1 MIVRRPSVC
10 PVPSAFLPAL
20 LLLLFALQGCAT
32 MEHRPSDPVQ
42 PVTSGEPGEDAAAMM
57 FPGDPL
63 ELSEDDEALVAMMLE
78 PVEEPGPDEVVV
90 SSPLDELATADPVL
104 TPEAAE
110 LERMLVEDSQ
120 PSYDIPMTLNDKVL
134 AWVEYYSKNHADTFE
149 PGLIRSGRYLP
160 MIREIFEDEGLPLDL
175 AYMAHVESAYKTN
188 AYSRARA
195 RGIFQFI
202 PSTGRNYGLHI
213 DYWIDERSDP
223 EKSARAAAAYLK
235 DLYAE
240 FGDWYLAL
248 AAYNAG
254 EGKIRRGLARSGAKN
269 FWALSKTRYIR
280 RETKNYVPA
289 ILAATLIA
297 KDPGRYGFVFT
308 PDDAIEYDTIEVEG
322 AVDLR
327 VLAECAGSDVGTLK
341 LLNPALRRQQTSPG
355 RITDVR
361 VPVGKAEIT
370 LTALAKVPED
380 ERVLY
385 AHHVIR
391 QGDTL
396 WDISRAYG
404 VSISAIQQANGMG
417 RRTLLKPGRALKIP
431 TSGASASSSWAAAG
445 AEAGSE
451 PFTYRVARGDTLDRI
466 ARRFDTS
473 SRAIAASNGIRVD
486 DTIYV
491 GQRLKVT
498 PGARYGSTSPSRDP
512 VTGEAVHTVRR
523 GDTLWE
529 IARTYRSSVDEICS
543 VNRISP
549 HSTLRPGTKLTVPTR

>member
-1 MIVRRPSVC
+1 VPSV
-10 PVPSAFLPAL
+10 FLPAL
-20 LLLLFALQGCAT
+20 LILLFALQGCAT
-32 MEHRPSDPVQ
+32 TAHRPSDPVQ
-42 PVTSGEPGEDAAAMM
+42 PATHAETVEDASAGT
-57 FPGDPL
+57 PSDTSL
-63 ELSEDDEALVAMMLE
+63 ELSEDDEALVAMMMLE
-78 PVEEPGPDEVVV
+78 PVEEPGPDEEFAR
-90 SSPLDELATADPVL
+90 SPLDELATADPVL
-104 TPEAAE
+104 SPEAAE
-110 LERMLVEDSQ
+110 IERMLIEDAQ

-134 AWVEYYSKNHADTFE
+134 AWVEYYSRKHADTFE
-149 PGLIRSGRYLP
+149 PGLIRSGRYLT
-160 MIREIFEDEGLPLDL
+160 MIQETFEDEGLPRDL

-195 RGIFQFI
+195 KGVFQFI
-202 PSTGRNYGLHI
+202 SSTGRNYGLHI

-223 EKSARAAAAYLK
+223 EMSARAAARYLK
-235 DLYAE
+235 DLHTE

-254 EGKIRRGLARSGAKN
+254 EGKIRRGLARSGAKD
-269 FWALSKTRYIR
+269 FWALSKTSYIR

-289 ILAATLIA
+289 ILAATLIS
-297 KDPGRYGFVFT
+297 KDPARYGFVFT
-308 PDDAIEYDTIEVEG
+308 PDEPIEYDTIEVEG

-327 VLAECAGSDVGTLK
+327 VLAECAGSDVETLR

-355 RITDVR
+355 RTTDVR
-361 VPVGKAEIT
+361 VPVGKAEVT
-370 LTALAKVPED
+370 MSALAEVPEN

-385 AHHVIR
+385 AHHRIR

-417 RRTLLKPGRALKIP
+417 RRTLLKPGRVLKIP
-431 TSGASASSSWAAAG
+431 TGGASASSSWAATGAG
-445 AEAGSE
+445 PASD

-473 SRAIAASNGIRVD
+473 SRAIAASNGIRVT

-491 GQRLKVT
+491 GQRLRIT
-498 PGARYGSTSPSRDP
+498 PGARYGSASARTDP
-512 VTGEAVHTVRR
+512 ATGTTVHTVRR

-529 IARTYRSSVDEICS
+529 IARAYRSSVDEICS
-543 VNRISP
+543 ANRISP
-549 HSTLRPGTKLTVPTR
+549 HTTLHPGTRLTVPTR

>member
-1 MIVRRPSVC
+1 MIVRRLSVC
-10 PVPSAFLPAL
+10 PVTSAFLPAL
-20 LLLLFALQGCAT
+20 LILLFALQGCAT
-32 MEHRPSDPVQ
+32 TGHKPSDHVQ
-42 PVTSGEPGEDAAAMM
+42 PVAVADPGENAATVTPLGA
-57 FPGDPL
+57 PL
-63 ELSEDDEALVAMMLE
+63 ELSEDDEALVSMMMLE
-78 PVEEPGPDEVVV
+78 PVEEPGPDEEVV
-90 SSPLDELATADPVL
+90 SSPHDELATVDPVL

-110 LERMLVEDSQ
+110 IERMLVEDSQ

-134 AWVEYYSKNHADTFE
+134 AWVEYYSRKHADTFQ
-149 PGLIRSGRYLP
+149 PGLVRSGRYLP
-160 MIREIFEDEGLPLDL
+160 MIQEIFEEEGLPLDL

-195 RGIFQFI
+195 KGVFQFI
-202 PSTGRNYGLHI
+202 SSTGKHYGLHI

-223 EKSARAAAAYLK
+223 EKSARAATAYLK

-254 EGKIRRGLARSGAKN
+254 EGKIRRGLARSGAKD
-269 FWALSKTRYIR
+269 FWALAKTRYIR

-289 ILAATLIA
+289 ILAATLIS
-297 KDPGRYGFVFT
+297 KDPARYGFVFS
-308 PDDAIEYDTIEVEG
+308 PDEPIEYDTIEVEG

-355 RITDVR
+355 RTTDVR

-370 LTALAKVPED
+370 VSALAKVPEN

-431 TSGASASSSWAAAG
+431 TRGASASSSSWAAAG
-445 AEAGSE
+445 AGSD
-451 PFTYRVARGDTLDRI
+451 PFTYRVGRGDTLDRI

-473 SRAIAASNGIRVD
+473 SRAIAASNGIRVN

-498 PGARYGSTSPSRDP
+498 PGARYGSTSASTDP
-512 VTGEAVHTVRR
+512 ASGKAVHTVRR

-529 IARTYRSSVDEICS
+529 IARAYRSSVGEICS
-543 VNRISP
+543 ANRISP
-549 HSTLRPGTKLTVPTR
+549 HSTLHPGTKLTVPTR